1 MLGITCQFNNED
13 CQMGRVR
20 PKSAVKYVTS
30 GST

>member
-1 MLGITCQFNNED
+1 MLGVTCQFNYGD
-13 CQMGRVR
+13 CQMVCVR